1 MNGSLLLPTSRA
13 LVCFHFFQKN
23 SCSVPFME
31 QEIFQYKKKHK
42 FCRICIASSAGIK
55 VNLDRALK
63 YYFMIPQRKKFE
75 IKKT

>member
-1 MNGSLLLPTSRA
+1 MNEWLSSSTNITCACLFPFLSK
-13 LVCFHFFQKN
+13 KN

-42 FCRICIASSAGIK
+42 FCRICIAFFAGIK

-63 YYFMIPQRKKFE
+63 YYFMIPQRRNLK
-75 IKKT
+75 